1 MKLTL
6 TYETDTWNLDWH
18 MKEYGHW
25 CVKSYIIFNQDNL
38 SNWPHID
45 HTGAGCWKIQQQ
57 TSLHQESRKERW
69 WDIRGLSYC
78 TASAQTYPTPG
89 RKQTNVSH
97 TWQWRKSSECKQ
109 TKEWGWEWVCVF
121 ICLGSLRK
129 WECMRMYM
137 LMCAFYPLTCVPH
150 STNKGNRFTL
160 YRQSS
165 APEIMRLL
173 TAFQSTVSM
182 TPSWAFHCTKQ
193 TIHNLEKITILTKA
207 FTNLPI
213 ELPLLTWAFAKLC
226 VITWICFTT
235 ASQN

>member
-1 MKLTL
+1 MWNHTL
-6 TYETDTWNLDWH
+6 FL
-18 MKEYGHW
+18 
-25 CVKSYIIFNQDNL
+25 
-38 SNWPHID
+38 
-45 HTGAGCWKIQQQ
+45 
-57 TSLHQESRKERW
+57 
-69 WDIRGLSYC
+69 IR
-78 TASAQTYPTPG
+78 TIYPTDPTSITQAQGVERSNSKHLSIRSPG
-89 RKQTNVSH
+89 KRGDGIFVDWATVQQAPKRIPHLVESKQMYPTHGNEGRAQNANKQKSVRVRVS
-97 TWQWRKSSECKQ
+97 
-109 TKEWGWEWVCVF
+109 VCVF

-137 LMCAFYPLTCVPH
+137 LMRAFYPLTCVPH

-193 TIHNLEKITILTKA
+193 TIHSLEKITILTKA
-207 FTNLPI
+207 FTNLSI
-213 ELPLLTWAFAKLC
+213 ELSLLTWAFAKLC